1 MNNGKYS
8 KKNTMRRLRW
18 SKQFVLL
25 ASVIVLL
32 VGAIGGSLAY
42 LFTNT
47 DPVVNTFTPGEV
59 KIEINEPNWDGKVK
73 NNVTLT
79 NTGNV
84 PAYIR
89 AMIVVTWQNEDGE
102 IYHQAPATSDYT
114 VTWNPKGGWTGSGN
128 GWYTTTAKIPAGG
141 VTPVLLTNCKP
152 AVEAPEEGYF
162 LVVDVI
168 AEAIQADGGA
178 SF

>member
-1 MNNGKYS
+1 MKYGKYS
-8 KKNTMRRLRW
+8 NNNKKRRLRW
-18 SKQFVLL
+18 NKQFVLL
-25 ASVIVLL
+25 VSIATLL
-32 VGAIGGSLAY
+32 VGIVGGSLAY

-47 DPVVNTFTPGEV
+47 DPVVNTFVPGEV
-59 KIEINEPNWDGKVK
+59 KIEINEPGWDGTIK

-89 AMIVVTWQNEDGE
+89 ARIVVTWQNDAGE
-102 IYHQAPATSDYT
+102 IYHQAPGADDYT
-114 VTWNPKGGWTGSGN
+114 VTWHPDGGWTGSGN
-128 GWYTTTAKIPAGG
+128 GWYTTTDKIPAGEE
-141 VTPVLLTNCKP
+141 TPILFTNCKP
-152 AVEAPEEGYF
+152 DVQAPEEGYF